1 LPPDLHYVFF
11 FRFRQV
17 MEQKIVF
24 FFLLFLWFWSDFFSV
39 SNAVSFLWRMKRV
52 FLSSTLL
59 AFDTISL
66 GRVTQPKK
74 AGGKSTSLIML
85 LDFDLKMWEWYL
97 LIGLFVVFSL
107 ILSFLIFFF
116 CSKTQISKHERSPH
130 RGSYS
135 QLQKILVSFCILM
148 IRHRFLSPVKWI
160 SLMFLWKIALL
171 TTYVCGHYISQW
183 NKLREYVWISAQSN
197 IQLNFYYQVG
207 DLTLTISIDVC
218 LFF

>member
-11 FRFRQV
+11 FRFRHV

-97 LIGLFVVFSL
+97 LIGLYVVFRL
-107 ILSFLIFFF
+107 ILSFLIFF
-116 CSKTQISKHERSPH
+116 CSKTKISKPERSPH

-135 QLQKILVSFCILM
+135 QLRKVLVSFCILM

-207 DLTLTISIDVC
+207 DLTLTISIDVF